1 MKFEELNEEQ
11 QAKAIDKHRYIN
23 VDYNEWDDFLKDDL
37 KEKMESFGFSD
48 IEISSDTSFCQG
60 SGASFTCSDIDLMKY
75 LTASKQ
81 LSKYRKLKPWIKERE
96 LTASIERTSHMY
108 NHSNTINISMD
119 LLYSIN
125 MTPEQDVLFN
135 ELKTDIIE
143 FVRRECD
150 AFHSELETNYLQLI
164 SDKNVAETII
174 ANEIE
179 FAIKEPN
186 VYYL

>member
-1 MKFEELNEEQ
+1 MKFTELNEEQ
-11 QAKAIDKHRYIN
+11 KAKAIEKHRHIN
-23 VDYNEWDDFLKDDL
+23 VYDGWDDFLDDEF
-37 KEKMESFGFSD
+37 KEKMEPFGFSD

-81 LSKYRKLKPWIKERE
+81 LSKYRKLKPWIKDRD
-96 LTASIERTSHMY
+96 LTASIERVSHSY

-125 MTPEQDVLFN
+125 MTPEQDILFN

-150 AFHSELETNYLQLI
+150 EFHRELETNYLQLI
-164 SDKNVAETII
+164 SDKDVEETII
-174 ANEIE
+174 ANDIE
-179 FAIKEPN
+179 FAIKVPN
-186 VYYL
+186 VDYL